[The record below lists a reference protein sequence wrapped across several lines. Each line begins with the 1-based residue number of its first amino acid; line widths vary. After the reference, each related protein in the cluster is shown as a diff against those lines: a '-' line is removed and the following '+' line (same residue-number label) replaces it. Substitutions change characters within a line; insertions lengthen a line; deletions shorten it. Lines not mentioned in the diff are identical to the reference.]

1 MNYPIRTFVEIE
13 QEELNQLKQT
23 IIRQKT
29 ELDEATTVLY
39 HQERELE
46 LAEKRI
52 LDAFDSGRLF
62 ERTKEKNLT
71 NAEIWS
77 ISAMYG
83 DLSWRDF
90 TLDFAR
96 AILRKAQKNG

>member
-1 MNYPIRTFVEIE
+1 MKIAK
-13 QEELNQLKQT
+13 EL
-23 IIRQKT
+23 IDIAEDIKT
-29 ELDEATTVLY
+29 AEFGFTDNWIDEATTVLCY
-39 HQERELE
+39 QERELE
-46 LAEKRI
+46 LSEKRI

-62 ERTKEKNLT
+62 ERTQEKNLT
-71 NAEIWS
+71 DAEIWS

-96 AILRKAQKNG
+96 AILRKATEK

>member
-1 MNYPIRTFVEIE
+1 MKIAK
-13 QEELNQLKQT
+13 EL
-23 IIRQKT
+23 IDIAEDIKT
-29 ELDEATTVLY
+29 AEFGFTDNWIDEATTVLC

-46 LAEKRI
+46 LSEKRI

-62 ERTKEKNLT
+62 ERTQEKNLT
-71 NAEIWS
+71 DAEIWS

-96 AILRKAQKNG
+96 AILRKASEK